1 MKILVS
7 RFFCQPRDSVHAEG
21 VIARKNEKIRIK
33 HVKDLAKQGVS
44 ISGEML
50 NPIDDPEAI
59 WKASDITWQT
69 EETKKKTT
77 KGVKDTHIFNDE
89 EEETKTI
96 FIMDTVGDQN
106 LRFIGEG
113 DSIRLQKDFVAFEI
127 EEEVGDDGEDSDEDD
142 VQEQLGYY

>member
-1 MKILVS
+1 MK
-7 RFFCQPRDSVHAEG
+7 RDSVHAEG

-33 HVKDLAKQGVS
+33 HIKDLAKQGVS
-44 ISGEML
+44 ISDEML
-50 NPIDDPEAI
+50 TPIDDPEAI

-69 EETKKKTT
+69 EETKKKTK

-89 EEETKTI
+89 EEETETT

-113 DSIRLQKDFVAFEI
+113 DSIRQQKE
-127 EEEVGDDGEDSDEDD
+127 
-142 VQEQLGYY
+142 LRCL